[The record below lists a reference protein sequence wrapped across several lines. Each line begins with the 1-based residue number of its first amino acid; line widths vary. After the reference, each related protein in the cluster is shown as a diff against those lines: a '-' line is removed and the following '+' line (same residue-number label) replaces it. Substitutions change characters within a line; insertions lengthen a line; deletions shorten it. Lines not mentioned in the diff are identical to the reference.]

1 MISFKD
7 KRFSLLHALLA
18 TFIVILGTFYL
29 TNLWKE
35 KQFTEQLNNT
45 PVSCNYDVKRM
56 GGFKYVK
63 PLMFVDEDCES
74 DLLMNTKQKLISI
87 IDKYKSIGDIESASI
102 YVREYNHNEWM
113 AINESEK
120 YDPGSLFKVP
130 VLITILK
137 MNEINPGFLNK
148 RVPYT
153 AAVNTG
159 KDIAFPSK
167 TITVGQSYTIK
178 ELLTY
183 MIKYSDNAATVLLEN
198 NMDSKVLQKM
208 FKDMNLE
215 VPNIY
220 ASQFKFS
227 VKEYS
232 YFMRAI
238 YNAGYLNVDDS
249 EYAGQLLAQ
258 CDFKEG
264 IIKGLPA
271 NTRAAHKFGESGNQT
286 QKQLHES
293 AIVYLNSKPYLLTI
307 MTKGKENKKLSQF
320 LGEISQVV
328 YTDMASD
335 GSGNL

>member
-7 KRFSLLHALLA
+7 KRFSLLHAFLA
-18 TFIVILGTFYL
+18 IGLVAFGTFYS
-29 TNLWKE
+29 TSLWKE
-35 KQFTEQLNNT
+35 KQFSEQLSNA
-45 PVSCNYDVKRM
+45 PVSCNYDIKRM
-56 GGFKYVK
+56 GGFKFIK

-87 IDKYKSIGDIESASI
+87 IDKYKSIGDVETASV
-102 YVREYNHNEWM
+102 YLREYNHNEWM
-113 AINESEK
+113 CINEAEK

-137 MNEINPGFLNK
+137 MNEMNPGFLNK
-148 RVPYT
+148 RVTYT
-153 AAVNTG
+153 TAINTG
-159 KDIAFPSK
+159 KNIGFPSK
-167 TITVGQSYTIK
+167 TITLGQSYTIK

-183 MIKYSDNAATVLLEN
+183 MIKYSDNNATILLEN

-215 VPNIY
+215 VPNVY
-220 ASQFKFS
+220 ATQFKFT

-238 YNAGYLNVDDS
+238 YNAGYLNVEDS
-249 EYAGQLLAQ
+249 EYAGQLLGQ

-264 IIKGLPA
+264 IVKGLPA
-271 NTRAAHKFGESGNQT
+271 HTRIAHKFGESGNQT

-293 AIVYLNSKPYLLTI
+293 AIVYLNSKPYLVTI
-307 MTKGKENKKLSQF
+307 MTRGKDNNKLSQL
-320 LGEISQVV
+320 LGELSQAI

-335 GSGNL
+335 GSGS